1 MHQRLNAQA
10 LQERGAAELLD
21 DQRDAKA
28 NAQRLLAVLQ
38 TLMSDEAKR
47 QRMAAAAKEMGRPAA
62 ADAVAGELV
71 KLIGLDR

>member
-28 NAQRLLAVLQ
+28 NAQRLQPILQ
-38 TLMSDEAKR
+38 TLMTDDTRR
-47 QRMAAAAKEMGRPAA
+47 QNMAIAAKKMGRPDA
-62 ADAVAGELV
+62 ADAVASELV